1 MGSKTPNKKLM
12 AGTITWKTE
21 GKAKERPKDAR
32 PTRTEERRELVLLVV
47 GSYLTH
53 NPSNVAYMQIMKSN
67 NNRRFRTSISCQ
79 HNLPL
84 YNRG

>member
-1 MGSKTPNKKLM
+1 M
-12 AGTITWKTE
+12 AGTITWKTK
-21 GKAKERPKDAR
+21 GQAKERPKDAR
-32 PTRTEERRELVLLVV
+32 PTRTEEGREIVPLVV

-67 NNRRFRTSISCQ
+67 NNRRSRTSISCQ